1 MKEDDILAP
10 KNKFTKNEMVA
21 AAVNVVRRSGIESL
35 TAKALAAEL
44 KISTQPVFTC
54 FANMDS
60 LKNEVYKAA
69 EKIYEER
76 VLRGLKEKTPFLG
89 FGKQYIGFAK
99 EEPELYRLLFL
110 TPGTVKSGA
119 FFMAERSKELVK
131 QSLIEIYRLS
141 ETEAEMY
148 FRYMW
153 LAVHGIATLFVTGV
167 CDYSDEEISKIL
179 TGFSVSICKSIKE
192 IPGFAEGS
200 FDKDKVFRNII

>member
-119 FFMAERSKELVK
+119 FFMAEHSKELVK

-141 ETEAEMY
+141 ETEAEVY

>member
-131 QSLIEIYRLS
+131 QSLIEV
-141 ETEAEMY
+141 Y

>member
-76 VLRGLKEKTPFLG
+76 VLRGLKEKTPFFG
-89 FGKQYIGFAK
+89 FGKQYIGFSK

-119 FFMAERSKELVK
+119 LFMAERSKELVK

-141 ETEAEMY
+141 ETEAEVY

-153 LAVHGIATLFVTGV
+153 LAVHGIATLFVTGG

-179 TGFSVSICKSIKE
+179 TGFSVSI
-192 IPGFAEGS
+192 
-200 FDKDKVFRNII
+200 

>member
-89 FGKQYIGFAK
+89 FGKQYIGFSK

-119 FFMAERSKELVK
+119 LFMAERSKGLVK

-141 ETEAEMY
+141 ETEAEVY

-153 LAVHGIATLFVTGV
+153 LAVHGIATLFVTGG

>member
-119 FFMAERSKELVK
+119 FFMAEHSKELVK

-141 ETEAEMY
+141 ETEAEVY

-153 LAVHGIATLFVTGV
+153 LAVHGIATLFVTGG